1 MSPWN
6 DAAARRPSPDEA
18 KREATGALQDFTDS
32 VWVRP
37 WRAAWN
43 SPILLMTVTA
53 LIWAGDAVVSRF
65 AVGEIAPMT
74 LTCGRWAVA
83 LGPILFAARKTLSAD
98 LATLRGHWLYVSA
111 MGALGFTAFNALFY
125 VAAGRT
131 GAINLSII
139 QGAIPA
145 FVLLAARFGFGDTV
159 TALQALG
166 AFAALVGVTAIAAQG
181 DWSRLAGLAF
191 NLGDLMVLIA
201 CLLYA
206 GYTLGLRERPRVS
219 PLGLLAGMA
228 LAAFAS
234 SLPLFVGEVAAGDF
248 IRPTGAGLLLLL
260 YAALGPAFAAQLFY
274 MRGVELI
281 GPGRAG
287 AFVNLV
293 PAFGALMAVG
303 LLGEPFAAY
312 HVDALALVVGGVAIA
327 QRAPRQRLAG
337 AGRGDFSTGEAE

>member
-1 MSPWN
+1 MT
-6 DAAARRPSPDEA
+6 DATVGARAR
-18 KREATGALQDFTDS
+18 L
-32 VWVRP
+32 

-43 SPILLMTVTA
+43 SPILLLTATA
-53 LIWAGDAVVSRF
+53 LIWAGHSVVGRL
-65 AVGEIAPMT
+65 AVGQIAPMT
-74 LTCGRWAVA
+74 LTFGRWAVA

-125 VAAGRT
+125 AAAGFT

-145 FVLLAARFGFGDTV
+145 LVLVAARFGFGDTV
-159 TALQALG
+159 SALQALG

-181 DWSRLAGLAF
+181 DWSRLAALAF
-191 NLGDLMVLIA
+191 NVGDLMVLIA
-201 CLLYA
+201 CVLYA
-206 GYTLGLRERPRVS
+206 GYTLALRERPRVS
-219 PLGLLAGMA
+219 PLGLLAAMA

-234 SLPLFVGEVAAGDF
+234 SLPLFVGEVAAGGF
-248 IRPTGAGLLLLL
+248 IWPTGAGLLLLL
-260 YAALGPAFAAQLFY
+260 YAALGPAFVAQIFY

-293 PAFGALMAVG
+293 PAFGALMAVV
-303 LLGEPFAAY
+303 LLGEPFAVY
-312 HVDALALVVGGVAIA
+312 HVVALALVVGGVAIA
-327 QRAPRQRLAG
+327 QRAPRQRLA
-337 AGRGDFSTGEAE
+337 APDRRDLSTGKAD

>member
-1 MSPWN
+1 
-6 DAAARRPSPDEA
+6 
-18 KREATGALQDFTDS
+18 
-32 VWVRP
+32 V
-37 WRAAWN
+37 
-43 SPILLMTVTA
+43 
-53 LIWAGDAVVSRF
+53 
-65 AVGEIAPMT
+65 
-74 LTCGRWAVA
+74 
-83 LGPILFAARKTLSAD
+83 
-98 LATLRGHWLYVSA
+98 
-111 MGALGFTAFNALFY
+111 FY
-125 VAAGRT
+125 VAASLT

-166 AFAALVGVTAIAAQG
+166 AFAAMVGVTTIAAQG
-181 DWSRLAGLAF
+181 DWTRLAGLAF
-191 NLGDLMVLIA
+191 NLGDLMVLVA

-206 GYTLGLRERPRVS
+206 GYTLGLRDRPRVS

-228 LAAFAS
+228 LAAFVS
-234 SLPLFVGEVAAGDF
+234 SAPPFVGEIAAGGF
-248 IRPTGAGLLLLL
+248 IWPTRAGLPLLV
-260 YAALGPAFAAQLFY
+260 YAALGPAFAGQLFY

-293 PAFGALMAVG
+293 PAFGALMAVV

-312 HVDALALVVGGVAIA
+312 HVFALALVVGGVAIA

-337 AGRGDFSTGEAE
+337 ADRRDLSTGKAD

>member
-1 MSPWN
+1 MT
-6 DAAARRPSPDEA
+6 DAPE
-18 KREATGALQDFTDS
+18 S
-32 VWVRP
+32 VWAKP
-37 WRAAWN
+37 WRAAWD
-43 SPILLMTVTA
+43 SPVLLLTATA
-53 LIWAGDAVVSRF
+53 LIWAGHAVVSRL

-74 LTCGRWAVA
+74 LTFGRWAVA
-83 LGPILFAARKTLSAD
+83 LGPILFAARKTLRAD
-98 LATLRGHWLYVSA
+98 LATLRRRWLYVSA
-111 MGALGFTAFNALFY
+111 MGTLGFTAFNALFY
-125 VAAGRT
+125 AAASLT

-159 TALQALG
+159 TALQAFG

-191 NLGDLMVLIA
+191 NVGDLMVLIA

-228 LAAFAS
+228 LAAFVS

-260 YAALGPAFAAQLFY
+260 YAALGPAFAGQLFY

-293 PAFGALMAVG
+293 PAFGALMAVV
-303 LLGEPFAAY
+303 LLGEPFAVY
-312 HVDALALVVGGVAIA
+312 HVVALALVVGGVAIA

-337 AGRGDFSTGEAE
+337 AGRRDLDTGKAD

>member
-1 MSPWN
+1 MN
-6 DAAARRPSPDEA
+6 AAKEPVWARP
-18 KREATGALQDFTDS
+18 G
-32 VWVRP
+32 
-37 WRAAWN
+37 RAAWN
-43 SPILLMTVTA
+43 SPVLLLTATA
-53 LIWAGDAVVSRF
+53 LIWAGHAVVSRL

-74 LTCGRWAVA
+74 LTFGRWAVA
-83 LGPILFAARKTLSAD
+83 LGPILFSARRTLSAD

-125 VAAGRT
+125 AAASLT

-145 FVLLAARFGFGDTV
+145 LVLLAARFGFGDTV

-181 DWSRLAGLAF
+181 EWSRLAGLAF
-191 NLGDLMVLIA
+191 NVGDLMMLVA

-228 LAAFAS
+228 LAAFVS

-248 IRPTGAGLLLLL
+248 IWPSRAGLLLLL
-260 YAALGPAFAAQLFY
+260 YAALGPAFLAQLFY

-287 AFVNLV
+287 VFVNLV
-293 PAFGALMAVG
+293 PVFGALMAVV

-312 HVDALALVVGGVAIA
+312 HVVALALVVGGVAVA

-337 AGRGDFSTGEAE
+337 AGRRDLSTGKAD

>member
-1 MSPWN
+1 MTDAN
-6 DAAARRPSPDEA
+6 DSAWA
-18 KREATGALQDFTDS
+18 
-32 VWVRP
+32 RP

-43 SPILLMTVTA
+43 SPILLLTTTA
-53 LIWAGDAVVSRF
+53 LIWAGHAVVSRL

-74 LTCGRWAVA
+74 LTFGRWAVA
-83 LGPILFAARKTLSAD
+83 LGPILFAARKTLRAD
-98 LATLRGHWLYVSA
+98 LATLRDHWLYVSA
-111 MGALGFTAFNALFY
+111 MGALGYTAFNALY
-125 VAAGRT
+125 YAAASLT

-166 AFAALVGVTAIAAQG
+166 AFAALAGVTAIAAQG

-191 NLGDLMVLIA
+191 NVGDLMVLVA

-206 GYTLGLRERPRVS
+206 GYTLGLRERPRVA

-228 LAAFAS
+228 LAAFVS
-234 SLPLFVGEVAAGDF
+234 SAPLFVGEVAAGRF
-248 IRPTGAGLLLLL
+248 IWPTGAGLLLLL
-260 YAALGPAFAAQLFY
+260 YAALGPAFAGQLFY

-293 PAFGALMAVG
+293 PAFGALMAVV

-312 HVDALALVVGGVAIA
+312 DVVALVLVVGGVAIA

-337 AGRGDFSTGEAE
+337 DDRRDVNCGEAD

>member
-1 MSPWN
+1 M
-6 DAAARRPSPDEA
+6 
-18 KREATGALQDFTDS
+18 QDFADS
-32 VWVRP
+32 GWARP
-37 WRAAWN
+37 WRAAWD
-43 SPILLMTVTA
+43 SPILLMTATA
-53 LIWAGDAVVSRF
+53 LIWAGHAVIARL

-74 LTCGRWAVA
+74 LTCGRWAIA
-83 LGPILFAARKTLSAD
+83 LGPILFAARKTLRAD
-98 LATLRGHWLYVSA
+98 LAALRGRWLYVSA

-125 VAAGRT
+125 AAASRT

-145 FVLLAARFGFGDTV
+145 FVLLAARIGFGDTV
-159 TALQALG
+159 SALQALG
-166 AFAALVGVTAIAAQG
+166 AFLAMVGVTAIAAQG

-191 NLGDLMVLIA
+191 NVGDLMVLIA

-206 GYTLGLRERPRVS
+206 GYTLGLRERPHVS

-234 SLPLFVGEVAAGDF
+234 SLPLFAGEVAAGDF
-248 IRPTGAGLLLLL
+248 VRPTGAGLLLLL

-287 AFVNLV
+287 AYVNLV

-312 HVDALALVVGGVAIA
+312 HVVALALVVGGVAIA

-337 AGRGDFSTGEAE
+337 AGRRDLSRGKAD

>member
-1 MSPWN
+1 M
-6 DAAARRPSPDEA
+6 
-18 KREATGALQDFTDS
+18 KDFS
-32 VWVRP
+32 NSGWARP
-37 WRAAWN
+37 WRAAWD
-43 SPILLMTVTA
+43 SPILLLTMTA
-53 LIWAGDAVVSRF
+53 LIWAGHALVARL

-74 LTCGRWAVA
+74 LTCGRWAIA
-83 LGPILFAARKTLSAD
+83 LGPILFAARKTLAAD
-98 LATLRGHWLYVSA
+98 LAVLRGHWLYVSA
-111 MGALGFTAFNALFY
+111 MGALGFTGFSALFY
-125 VAAGRT
+125 VAASRT

-145 FVLLAARFGFGDTV
+145 FVLLAARVGFGDAV

-166 AFAALVGVTAIAAQG
+166 VLAAMLGVTAIAAQG
-181 DWSRLAGLAF
+181 DWWRLAGLAF
-191 NLGDLMVLIA
+191 NVGDLMMLIA
-201 CLLYA
+201 CLFYA

-234 SLPLFVGEVAAGDF
+234 SLPLFAWEVAAGDF
-248 IRPTGAGLLLLL
+248 LRPTGAGVLLLL
-260 YAALGPAFAAQLFY
+260 YAALGASFAAQLFY
-274 MRGVELI
+274 IRGVELI

-287 AFVNLV
+287 VFVNLV

-312 HVDALALVVGGVAIA
+312 HVVALALVVGGVAVA

-337 AGRGDFSTGEAE
+337 AISAQERPSDGRLDQAEGE

>member
-1 MSPWN
+1 M
-6 DAAARRPSPDEA
+6 
-18 KREATGALQDFTDS
+18 KDFTDS
-32 VWVRP
+32 GLARP

-43 SPILLMTVTA
+43 SPILLLTATA
-53 LIWAGDAVVSRF
+53 LIWAGHAVVSRL

-74 LTCGRWAVA
+74 LTFGRWAVA
-83 LGPILFAARKTLSAD
+83 LGPILFAARKTLRAD

-125 VAAGRT
+125 AAARLT

-166 AFAALVGVTAIAAQG
+166 AFTALVGVTAIAAQG

-191 NLGDLMVLIA
+191 NVGDLMVLIA

-228 LAAFAS
+228 IAAFAS
-234 SLPLFVGEVAAGDF
+234 SLPLFVGEVAVGDF
-248 IRPTGAGLLLLL
+248 IWPTRAGLLLLLL
-260 YAALGPAFAAQLFY
+260 YAALGPAFVAQLFY

-312 HVDALALVVGGVAIA
+312 HVVALVLVVGGVAIA

-337 AGRGDFSTGEAE
+337 AGRRDLSTGKAE

>member
-1 MSPWN
+1 MT
-6 DAAARRPSPDEA
+6 DATEAAWA
-18 KREATGALQDFTDS
+18 
-32 VWVRP
+32 RP

-43 SPILLMTVTA
+43 SPILLLTLTA
-53 LIWAGDAVVSRF
+53 LIWAGHAVVARL
-65 AVGEIAPMT
+65 AAGEIAPMT

-98 LATLRGHWLYVSA
+98 LATLRGHGLYVSA

-159 TALQALG
+159 TPLQALG
-166 AFAALVGVTAIAAQG
+166 AFAAMVGVTAIAAQG

-191 NLGDLMVLIA
+191 NAGDLMMLIA

-206 GYTLGLRERPRVS
+206 GYTLALRERPRVS

-228 LAAFAS
+228 FAAFAS
-234 SLPLFVGEVAAGDF
+234 SLPLFVGEIAAGDF
-248 IRPTGAGLLLLL
+248 VRPTGAGLLLLL
-260 YAALGPAFAAQLFY
+260 YAALGPAFVAQLFY

-293 PAFGALMAVG
+293 PAFGALMAVV
-303 LLGEPFAAY
+303 LLGELFAAY
-312 HVDALALVVGGVAIA
+312 HVVALALVVGGVAIA

-337 AGRGDFSTGEAE
+337 AGRRGFSAERAE

>member
-1 MSPWN
+1 MS
-6 DAAARRPSPDEA
+6 AAKE
-18 KREATGALQDFTDS
+18 S
-32 VWVRP
+32 VWARP

-43 SPILLMTVTA
+43 SPILLLTATA
-53 LIWAGDAVVSRF
+53 LIWAGHAVVGRL

-74 LTCGRWAVA
+74 LTFGRWAFA
-83 LGPILFAARKTLSAD
+83 LGPILFAARKTLGAD

-111 MGALGFTAFNALFY
+111 MGALGFTAFNALY
-125 VAAGRT
+125 YAAASLT

-139 QGAIPA
+139 QGALPA
-145 FVLLAARFGFGDTV
+145 LVLLAGRFGFGDTV
-159 TALQALG
+159 SALQALG
-166 AFAALVGVTAIAAQG
+166 AFAAVVGVTTIAAQG
-181 DWSRLAGLAF
+181 EWSRLVGLAF

-228 LAAFAS
+228 LAALVS
-234 SLPLFVGEVAAGDF
+234 SLPLFVGEVAAGGF
-248 IRPTGAGLLLLL
+248 IWPTRAGLLLLL
-260 YAALGPAFAAQLFY
+260 YAALGPAFVGQLFY

-293 PAFGALMAVG
+293 PAFGALMAVV
-303 LLGEPFAAY
+303 LLGEPFAVY
-312 HVDALALVVGGVAIA
+312 HIVALALVVGGVAIA

-337 AGRGDFSTGEAE
+337 RGRRDFSTGKAD

>member
-1 MSPWN
+1 M
-6 DAAARRPSPDEA
+6 RRCA
-18 KREATGALQDFTDS
+18 ATGSTSA
-32 VWVRP
+32 
-37 WRAAWN
+37 
-43 SPILLMTVTA
+43 
-53 LIWAGDAVVSRF
+53 
-65 AVGEIAPMT
+65 
-74 LTCGRWAVA
+74 RWARSV
-83 LGPILFAARKTLSAD
+83 I
-98 LATLRGHWLYVSA
+98 
-111 MGALGFTAFNALFY
+111 TAFNALY
-125 VAAGRT
+125 YAAASLT

-166 AFAALVGVTAIAAQG
+166 AFAALAGVTAIAAQG

-191 NLGDLMVLIA
+191 NVGDLMVLIA

-228 LAAFAS
+228 LAAFVS
-234 SLPLFVGEVAAGDF
+234 SAPLFVGEVAAGRF
-248 IRPTGAGLLLLL
+248 IWPTGAGLLLLL
-260 YAALGPAFAAQLFY
+260 YAALGPAFAGQLFY

-293 PAFGALMAVG
+293 PAFGALMAVV

-312 HVDALALVVGGVAIA
+312 DVVALALVVGGVAIA

-337 AGRGDFSTGEAE
+337 HGRRDVSAERPTDGRVDQAESERRIRTQRLAGRAERRAARRLGRRAGDFRRQRAHPLGRRRLRRRRLSGDRAGDLRSRRARLRRRL

>member
-1 MSPWN
+1 MT
-6 DAAARRPSPDEA
+6 DAPESAWA
-18 KREATGALQDFTDS
+18 
-32 VWVRP
+32 RP
-37 WRAAWN
+37 WRAGWN
-43 SPILLMTVTA
+43 SPILLLTATA
-53 LIWAGDAVVSRF
+53 LIWAGHAVVSRL

-74 LTCGRWAVA
+74 LTFGRWAVA
-83 LGPILFAARKTLSAD
+83 LGPILFAARKTLRAD

-111 MGALGFTAFNALFY
+111 MGALGYTAFNALFY
-125 VAAGRT
+125 AAASLT

-166 AFAALVGVTAIAAQG
+166 AFAALVGVTTIAAQG
-181 DWSRLAGLAF
+181 EWSRLAGLAF
-191 NLGDLMVLIA
+191 NVGDLMVLIA

-228 LAAFAS
+228 LAAFVS
-234 SLPLFVGEVAAGDF
+234 SLPLFVGEIAAGRF
-248 IRPTGAGLLLLL
+248 IWPTGAGLLLLL
-260 YAALGPAFAAQLFY
+260 YAALGPAFAGQLFY

-293 PAFGALMAVG
+293 PAFGALMAVV

-312 HVDALALVVGGVAIA
+312 HVVALALVVGGVAIA

-337 AGRGDFSTGEAE
+337 PARRDLSTGKAE

>member
-1 MSPWN
+1 MT
-6 DAAARRPSPDEA
+6 DAPESAWA
-18 KREATGALQDFTDS
+18 
-32 VWVRP
+32 RP
-37 WRAAWN
+37 WRGAWD
-43 SPILLMTVTA
+43 SPVLLLTATA
-53 LIWAGDAVVSRF
+53 LIWAGHAVVSRL

-74 LTCGRWAVA
+74 LTFGRWAVA
-83 LGPILFAARKTLSAD
+83 LGPILFAARQTLRAD

-125 VAAGRT
+125 AAASLT

-159 TALQALG
+159 TALQAVG

-206 GYTLGLRERPRVS
+206 GYTLALRERPRVS

-228 LAAFAS
+228 LAAFVS

-248 IRPTGAGLLLLL
+248 IWPTGSGLLLLL
-260 YAALGPAFAAQLFY
+260 YAALGPAFAGQLFY

-293 PAFGALMAVG
+293 PAFGALMAVV

-312 HVDALALVVGGVAIA
+312 HIVALALVVGGVAIA

-337 AGRGDFSTGEAE
+337 AGRRDLSKGRAD

>member
-1 MSPWN
+1 MSG
-6 DAAARRPSPDEA
+6 A
-18 KREATGALQDFTDS
+18 KDS
-32 VWVRP
+32 VWAKP

-43 SPILLMTVTA
+43 GPILLLTATA
-53 LIWAGDAVVSRF
+53 LIWAGHAVVSRL
-65 AVGEIAPMT
+65 AVGQIAPMT
-74 LTCGRWAVA
+74 LTFGRWAVA
-83 LGPILFAARKTLSAD
+83 LGPIHFAARKTLRAD

-125 VAAGRT
+125 AAAAFT

-145 FVLLAARFGFGDTV
+145 LVLLAARFGFGDTV

-166 AFAALVGVTAIAAQG
+166 AFVALVGVTAIAAQG
-181 DWSRLAGLAF
+181 EWSRLAGLAF
-191 NLGDLMVLIA
+191 NVGDLMVLIA

-228 LAAFAS
+228 LAAFVS
-234 SLPLFVGEVAAGDF
+234 SAPLFAWEVAAGRF
-248 IRPTGAGLLLLL
+248 VLPTGVGVLLLL
-260 YAALGPAFAAQLFY
+260 YAALGPAFAGQLFY

-312 HVDALALVVGGVAIA
+312 HVVALALVVGGVAIA

-337 AGRGDFSTGEAE
+337 AGRRDLSKGRAD

>member
-1 MSPWN
+1 M
-6 DAAARRPSPDEA
+6 
-18 KREATGALQDFTDS
+18 QDFPDS
-32 VWVRP
+32 GRARP

-43 SPILLMTVTA
+43 SPILPLTATA
-53 LIWAGDAVVSRF
+53 LIWPGHAVV
-65 AVGEIAPMT
+65 G
-74 LTCGRWAVA
+74 
-83 LGPILFAARKTLSAD
+83 
-98 LATLRGHWLYVSA
+98 
-111 MGALGFTAFNALFY
+111 
-125 VAAGRT
+125 
-131 GAINLSII
+131 
-139 QGAIPA
+139 
-145 FVLLAARFGFGDTV
+145 
-159 TALQALG
+159 
-166 AFAALVGVTAIAAQG
+166 
-181 DWSRLAGLAF
+181 RLAGLAF

-260 YAALGPAFAAQLFY
+260 YAALGPAFVAQLFY

-312 HVDALALVVGGVAIA
+312 HVVALALVVGGVASRASSAEAFAAVAASNSASSSGVIA
-327 QRAPRQRLAG
+327 RPSSSASISSVSLA
-337 AGRGDFSTGEAE
+337 AAQ

>member
-1 MSPWN
+1 MS
-6 DAAARRPSPDEA
+6 EA
-18 KREATGALQDFTDS
+18 KES
-32 VWVRP
+32 VWARP
-37 WRAAWN
+37 WRAAWD
-43 SPILLMTVTA
+43 SPILLLTATA
-53 LIWAGDAVVSRF
+53 LIWAGHAVVSRL

-74 LTCGRWAVA
+74 LTFGRWAVA
-83 LGPILFAARKTLSAD
+83 LGPILFAARKTLRAD

-111 MGALGFTAFNALFY
+111 MGALGYTAFNALFY
-125 VAAGRT
+125 AAASLT

-166 AFAALVGVTAIAAQG
+166 AFAALVGVTTIAAQG
-181 DWSRLAGLAF
+181 EWSRLAGLAF
-191 NLGDLMVLIA
+191 NVGDLMVLIA

-228 LAAFAS
+228 LAAFVS
-234 SLPLFVGEVAAGDF
+234 SLPLFVGEIAAGRF
-248 IRPTGAGLLLLL
+248 IWPTGAGLLLLL
-260 YAALGPAFAAQLFY
+260 YAALGPAFAGQLFY

-293 PAFGALMAVG
+293 PAFGALMAVV

-312 HVDALALVVGGVAIA
+312 HVVALALVVGGVAIA

-337 AGRGDFSTGEAE
+337 PARRDLSTGKAE

>member
-6 DAAARRPSPDEA
+6 VEAARRLSPDEA
-18 KREATGALQDFTDS
+18 KREATPMNDFAVS
-32 VWVRP
+32 GWARP

-43 SPILLMTVTA
+43 SPILLLTVTA
-53 LIWAGDAVVSRF
+53 LIWAGHAVVSRL

-74 LTCGRWAVA
+74 LTFGRWAVA
-83 LGPILFAARKTLSAD
+83 LGPILFAARKTLRAD

-125 VAAGRT
+125 AAASLT

-145 FVLLAARFGFGDTV
+145 FVLSGGALRLWRHGDRAAGARRLRRLGRRDGDRRAGRLV
-159 TALQALG
+159 APRRARLQCRRSHGADRLPALR
-166 AFAALVGVTAIAAQG
+166 
-181 DWSRLAGLAF
+181 RLHA
-191 NLGDLMVLIA
+191 
-201 CLLYA
+201 
-206 GYTLGLRERPRVS
+206 GLRERPRVS

-228 LAAFAS
+228 LAAFVS

-248 IRPTGAGLLLLL
+248 IWPTGAGLLLLL

-312 HVDALALVVGGVAIA
+312 HVVALALVVGGVAIA

-337 AGRGDFSTGEAE
+337 AGRRDLSTGKAD